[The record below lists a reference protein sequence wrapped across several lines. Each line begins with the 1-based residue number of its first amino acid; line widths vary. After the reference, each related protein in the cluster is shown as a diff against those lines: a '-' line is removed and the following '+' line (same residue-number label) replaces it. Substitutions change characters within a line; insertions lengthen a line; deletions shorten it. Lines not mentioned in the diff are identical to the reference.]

1 MYQLF
6 KDFGLN
12 EKETQVFIKMI
23 ELGAQP
29 VSTIAKYV
37 GVPRSSMYVILERLK
52 KLSLVQEFRQNSILY
67 IKPVAIKSL
76 MEILKT
82 KKRQLE
88 QTETVL
94 TENLPQLEALE
105 NKLSITP
112 LVRFYEGKEAVMQM
126 YEDILKVKEFFAIF
140 NINIVKE
147 KMPEYY
153 QYVAISLKE
162 KGGNAKEILVFSR
175 EAQKYREKFSSP
187 KHQIKLLKK
196 GKSFDSDTVITGEK
210 IYMISYG
217 EKEISGTEIKNS
229 SLANTQKVLFEELWE
244 RL

>member
-1 MYQLF
+1 
-6 KDFGLN
+6 
-12 EKETQVFIKMI
+12 MI

-52 KLSLVQEFRQNSILY
+52 KLNLIQEFRQNSILY
-67 IKPVAIKSL
+67 IKPVAIKNL
-76 MEILKT
+76 QEILKT

-88 QTETVL
+88 QTETIL
-94 TENLPQLEALE
+94 AENLPQLEALE

-126 YEDILKVKEFFAIF
+126 YEDILKAKEFYAIF
-140 NINIVKE
+140 NIGIVKE

-153 QYVAISLKE
+153 QYVAISLKQT
-162 KGGNAKEILVFSR
+162 GGKAKEILVFSK
-175 EAQKYREKFSSP
+175 EAKLYKDKFSSP
-187 KHQIKLLKK
+187 KHQIKLLQK
-196 GKSFDSDTVITGEK
+196 GKIFDSDTIIANDK
-210 IYMISYG
+210 IYLISYG
-217 EKEISGTEIKNS
+217 EKEISGTEIKNPT
-229 SLANTQKVLFEELWE
+229 LANTQKVLFEELWD

>member
-6 KDFGLN
+6 KNFGLN
-12 EKETQVFIKMI
+12 EKETQAFLKMI

-52 KLSLVQEFRQNSILY
+52 KLNLVQEFQQNSILY
-67 IKPVAIKSL
+67 VKPVAVKSFQ
-76 MEILKT
+76 EILKT

-88 QTETVL
+88 QNEAIL
-94 TENLPQLEALE
+94 AENLPQLEAIE

-112 LVRFYEGKEAVMQM
+112 LVRFYEGKNAVMQM
-126 YEDILKVKEFFAIF
+126 YEDILKAKEFYAIF
-140 NINIVKE
+140 NISIVKE

-153 QYVAISLKE
+153 NYVAISLK
-162 KGGNAKEILVFSR
+162 KSGGKAKEILVFSK
-175 EAQKYREKFSSP
+175 EAKLYKNKFSSQ
-187 KHQIKLLKK
+187 KHQIKLLGK
-196 GKSFDSDTVITGEK
+196 GKSFNSDTVLTNDK
-210 IYMISYG
+210 IYLISYG
-217 EKEISGTEIKNS
+217 EKEISGTEIKNPT
-229 SLANTQKVLFEELWE
+229 LANTQKVLFEELWN